1 MSQAAT
7 HNGETPRLRAT
18 QRLSELLSLAWPVI
32 MARLGIMAMGLTDA
46 IVVGHYSAEQLGF
59 HALAWAPTSIVL
71 TTAVGLL
78 MGVQVMT
85 ARHLGEGRPE
95 ATGGVLRRGLVY
107 AFWIGV
113 ISVVLLAFAA
123 PPILMMTPIEDGLA
137 AGAGKAMRVFALSLP
152 LYLFAC
158 VGQFWL
164 EALSRPKASMI
175 AIWVANAMNLAVNLW
190 LVPGTSGLPVDG
202 AVASAWATFAA
213 RGALVVFLLVYIL
226 NMKDVRAFGVFS
238 KPIDG
243 AVAAFEQFK
252 VGIGSGL
259 SYFIEVG
266 AFAGMTF
273 IAAGIGALEVAA
285 WAVVLNISAV
295 IFMGPLGLSAATGV
309 MVGRSYGAGDRQGVV
324 RNGQLGF
331 LVATA
336 MMLLVCLVVFLWP
349 RSISGF
355 YSSDPRLLQIAVPA
369 LYLSCLFFLA
379 DGLQVVAAQAL
390 RARADVLL
398 PTVCHFFSYGFVML
412 PLGWLFADA
421 MHMGVDGIVWAVIV
435 ASLVSA
441 GLLVGRFLLLARQ
454 DLPTNRA
461 QASVA

>member
-1 MSQAAT
+1 MSNAASL
-7 HNGETPRLRAT
+7 NGKSRPLRAP
-18 QRLSELLSLAWPVI
+18 QGLGELLSLAWPVI
-32 MARLGIMAMGLTDA
+32 LSRLGIMTMGLTDA
-46 IVVGHYSAEQLGF
+46 IVVGRYSAEQLGF

-95 ATGGVLRRGLVY
+95 AVGGVLRRGLVY

-113 ISVVLLAFAA
+113 VSVLLLAFAG
-123 PPILMMTPIEDGLA
+123 PPFLMHLGIEPGLA
-137 AGAGKAMRVFALSLP
+137 TGAGGALRVFALSLP
-152 LYLFAC
+152 LYLIAC

-175 AIWVANAMNLAVNLW
+175 AVWVANAVNLAVNLW

-202 AVASAWATFAA
+202 AVASAWATFSA
-213 RGALVVFLLVYIL
+213 RGSLVLFLVVYIL
-226 NMKDVRAFGVFS
+226 SLKDVRALGVFA

-243 AVAAFEQFK
+243 PEAVREQFRI
-252 VGIGSGL
+252 GLGSGA

-266 AFAGMTF
+266 AFAAMTL
-273 IAAGIGALEVAA
+273 IAAQLGAVPVAA
-285 WAVVLNISAV
+285 WAVVLNIAAI

-309 MVGRSYGAGDRQGVV
+309 LVGRAYGAGDRHGVV
-324 RNGQLGF
+324 RSGLLGF
-331 LVATA
+331 GVATV
-336 MMLLVCLVVFLWP
+336 MMLAVCLGVGLDA
-349 RSISGF
+349 RAIAGF
-355 YSSDPRLLQIAVPA
+355 YSSDQRLLALAVPA

-398 PTVCHFFSYGFVML
+398 PTLCHMFSYGMVML
-412 PLGWLFADA
+412 PLGWVFAHA
-421 MHMGVDGIVWAVIV
+421 LHLGVNGIVWAVIV
-435 ASLVSA
+435 ASLVSGA
-441 GLLVGRFLLLARQ
+441 LLVGRFLLLARRE
-454 DLPTNRA
+454 L
-461 QASVA
+461 

>member
-1 MSQAAT
+1 MSDAT
-7 HNGETPRLRAT
+7 NLSGKTPRLRAP
-18 QRLSELLSLAWPVI
+18 RGLGELLSLAWPVI
-32 MARLGIMAMGLTDA
+32 MSRLGIMTMGLTDA
-46 IVVGHYSAEQLGF
+46 IVVGRYSAEELGF

-113 ISVVLLAFAA
+113 VSVLLLAFAG
-123 PPILMMTPIEDGLA
+123 PPFLGLSVFGIEPGLA
-137 AGAGKAMRVFALSLP
+137 TGAGGALRIFALSLP
-152 LYLFAC
+152 LYLFAV
-158 VGQFWL
+158 VGQFFL

-175 AIWVANAMNLAVNLW
+175 AIWVANGVNLAVNLW
-190 LVPGTSGLPVDG
+190 LVPGDSGLPVAG

-213 RGALVVFLLVYIL
+213 RGALVVFLVVYIL
-226 NMKDVRAFGVFS
+226 RMADVRALGLFN

-243 AVAAFEQFK
+243 PEAAREQFG
-252 VGIGSGL
+252 VGLGSGV

-266 AFAGMTF
+266 AFAAMTF
-273 IAAGIGALEVAA
+273 IAAQLGAVPVAA
-285 WAVVLNISAV
+285 WAVVLNIAAI

-309 MVGRSYGAGDRQGVV
+309 LVGRAYGAGDRAGVV
-324 RNGQLGF
+324 RAGMLG
-331 LVATA
+331 LGVAA
-336 MMLLVCLVVFLWP
+336 VMMLLVCAVVGLWARP
-349 RSISGF
+349 ISAF
-355 YSSDPRLLQIAVPA
+355 YSHDAALLALAVPA

-390 RARADVLL
+390 RARSDVLL
-398 PTVCHFFSYGFVML
+398 PTVCHFISYGLIML
-412 PLGWLFADA
+412 PLGWVFA
-421 MHMGVDGIVWAVIV
+421 HPVGLGVDGIIWSVIV

-441 GLLVGRFLLLARQ
+441 LLLTGRFLQLAGRP
-454 DLPTNRA
+454 LS
-461 QASVA
+461 ASD